1 MTNQP
6 ENTRP
11 QTETTPKPYQ
21 VGEFERVSSFMCY
34 TRASLIWGEV
44 VIRNAVRVSTWLRTN
59 VAPDVIC
66 IYRAKVLTI
75 AANATP
81 KPALFSEIHVMNPEI
96 LAYHL
101 LPPESEP
108 LDYDP
113 SEPNRVLDPV
123 TALAGTFRIDAK
135 MRMSTR
141 STLKKYLDIT
151 REVFT
156 PLYDAEISNMLMPA
170 LGVMKVPMLLVRQNT
185 ASFAMVN
192 PLARAVIE

>member
-1 MTNQP
+1 MPDQA
-6 ENTRP
+6 ENPRS
-11 QTETTPKPYQ
+11 QTEAAPKPYQ

-34 TRASLIWGEV
+34 TRHSLIWGEV

-66 IYRAKVLTI
+66 IYRAKVLMI
-75 AANATP
+75 AANTTP
-81 KPALFSEIHVMNPEI
+81 KPSLFSEIHVTNPEI

-113 SEPNRVLDPV
+113 SEPNRVMDPV

-156 PLYDAEISNMLMPA
+156 PLYDAEISNTLMPA
-170 LGVMKVPMLLVRQNT
+170 LGVMKVPMLLVRQST
-185 ASFAMVN
+185 AAFAMVN